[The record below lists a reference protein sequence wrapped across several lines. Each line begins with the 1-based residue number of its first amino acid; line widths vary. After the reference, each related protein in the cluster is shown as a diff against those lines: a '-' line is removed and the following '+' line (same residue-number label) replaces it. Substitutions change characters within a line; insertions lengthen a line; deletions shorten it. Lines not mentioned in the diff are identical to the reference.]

1 MKRTLI
7 RSHGPDGN
15 NVVRGFAAGIKIC
28 RELGVSELTLV
39 VPSKGELGTSAV
51 GAFLKAPAVK
61 RLVNGEAVELPDEVS
76 LRCESSS
83 TIQKAGIKKALLV
96 FYVDGEGMKVID
108 GLPGVDG
115 IVYVPW
121 MEDEGSA
128 WQRQWN
134 ATVLGEQVAPHEPNL
149 DPRVVTALE
158 ALTGSVNL
166 STGLGHPSDKDH
178 ARRMFKELRAQGVP
192 VTPGEVEIWAVR
204 NKWKPEHAAELR
216 KMAEKLAG

>member
-1 MKRTLI
+1 MRILI
-7 RSHGPDGN
+7 RNRGADEQ
-15 NVVRGFAAGIKIC
+15 NVAKGFAAGLKVC
-28 RELGVSELTLV
+28 QNLGVGNLTLV
-39 VPSKGELGTSAV
+39 VRTKGDLATSAV
-51 GAFLKAPAVK
+51 GKFLKEPAAK
-61 RLVNGEAVELPDEVS
+61 RLAKGETVKLTETVA
-76 LRCESSS
+76 LRCESMS
-83 TIQKAGIKKALLV
+83 TIQKAGGPKAILV

-121 MEDEGSA
+121 LEDDGNA

-134 ATVLGEQVAPHEPNL
+134 ATVFGEQVAPHEPNL

-178 ARRMFKELRAQGVP
+178 AKRMFKELRAQGVP
-192 VTPGEVEIWAVR
+192 VTPSEVEIWAVR

-216 KMAEKLAG
+216 KMAGKLAG